1 MNLYAG
7 LPLGVQ
13 ALFWIALAGT
23 IWMFATVIVLAILA
37 ARGRRTGTVMQPHA
51 DDDDLLWV
59 FVVPALNE
67 AVTIADS
74 VDRLIATHAN
84 NAVILVVD
92 DASTDDTANILDG
105 ITDRRLEV
113 LHRTAPDARLG
124 KADAL
129 NAAFRHLISEVLPR
143 PAFRRW
149 SAARVI
155 VGVVDADGRLDPDA
169 PAAIAPYFADPE
181 VGGVQSLVRIY
192 NRRGWLTWA
201 QDVEFRSFGF
211 LFQAGRSR
219 WGSANMGGNGQ
230 FTRLSALVQI
240 ADADGP
246 WRHRLT
252 EDQDLGV
259 RLLQAG
265 WRSHQEN
272 SVTVQQQGLNSLRR
286 LYRQRARWAQG
297 AWQALSLLPGS
308 GGLRALPVAARA
320 DAIGYLL
327 TPILQLIIGIS
338 IVLSAVMSTTGSS
351 YEPVQWWLGLVFVT
365 IGFGPGIVT
374 LANRAP
380 TLWAALTAIPLAIPY
395 ALYAWV
401 LLPTNAIGLLRHV
414 LGRHTWSKTP
424 REPIR
429 SSPIEVP
436 DRITP

>member
-1 MNLYAG
+1 M
-7 LPLGVQ
+7 V
-13 ALFWIALAGT
+13 LAG
-23 IWMFATVIVLAILA
+23 
-37 ARGRRTGTVMQPHA
+37 
-51 DDDDLLWV
+51 
-59 FVVPALNE
+59 
-67 AVTIADS
+67 
-74 VDRLIATHAN
+74 
-84 NAVILVVD
+84 
-92 DASTDDTANILDG
+92 
-105 ITDRRLEV
+105 
-113 LHRTAPDARLG
+113 
-124 KADAL
+124 
-129 NAAFRHLISEVLPR
+129 
-143 PAFRRW
+143 
-149 SAARVI
+149 
-155 VGVVDADGRLDPDA
+155 
-169 PAAIAPYFADPE
+169 
-181 VGGVQSLVRIY
+181 
-192 NRRGWLTWA
+192 
-201 QDVEFRSFGF
+201 
-211 LFQAGRSR
+211 
-219 WGSANMGGNGQ
+219 
-230 FTRLSALVQI
+230 
-240 ADADGP
+240 
-246 WRHRLT
+246 